1 MSNDFF
7 NSIFSLG
14 GLTAGMDHHLSNDA
28 FSDPAFTS
36 VQSLTDKGRELNSL
50 SLPVESGVRVSFN
63 SNVGAVLSYENP
75 PRDGSKGTVVTVRS
89 SSLGDITSHEGMV
102 FVKWDDGKFGAF
114 DPIHLRRDN
123 QKTSSSST
131 MRVSCL
137 GDLSDF
143 MKSGSDLV
151 HKATKDL
158 WSLKKDG
165 DDYVIER
172 LFDDSGEPLKV

>member
-1 MSNDFF
+1 
-7 NSIFSLG
+7 
-14 GLTAGMDHHLSNDA
+14 MDQHLSDGA
-28 FSDPAFTS
+28 FSDPSFTS
-36 VQSLTDKGRELNSL
+36 MRSLTDKERSANSL
-50 SLPVESGVRVSFN
+50 SLPVDSGVRVSFN
-63 SNVGAVLSYENP
+63 SNVGAILSYDNP

-114 DPIHLRRDN
+114 DPVHLRRDS